1 MEKVLLNKE
10 LSEKYSSQL
19 EYMGHNNLSQMELS
33 DGNWALEENDNFYIV
48 FTSSLEEIA
57 EIDSNLAFQLH
68 TINTYNMYDLVDE
81 RA

>member
-48 FTSSLEEIA
+48 FK
-57 EIDSNLAFQLH
+57 D
-68 TINTYNMYDLVDE
+68 
-81 RA
+81 

>member
-19 EYMGHNNLSQMELS
+19 EYMGHNNLLQMELS
-33 DGNWALEENDNFYIV
+33 DGNWALEENGNFYIV

-68 TINTYNMYDLVDE
+68 TINNYNMYDLVDE